1 MDQRRSGCSV
11 RPPIAGSDASAR
23 PVALL
28 TPIQD
33 AVAVA
38 TANRAGSGALS
49 WHPRCSYDFQMNNQ
63 DRMRSAE
70 ALRHTRILGRREV
83 LAALGA
89 GVGAAVAACGG
100 SSTSPSATTTTTTTP
115 ATTGTVNAACAVSPT
130 ETRGPYPDTTGM
142 INNAAFFRRDIT
154 EGKPGTPL
162 TLTLTVVNVNSS
174 CAVVSGL
181 QVEIWQ
187 CDAAGNY
194 SEYSQPGFNGTGQTF
209 LRGVQTTGVNG
220 QVTFNTIYPGWYA
233 GRATHIHVDVYRS
246 GAIVKSTQI
255 AFPEIV
261 SSTVYATGVY
271 AANGQNTQTTN
282 ANDNVFSDGV
292 TNELATVTG
301 SPAGGYTAMLNVGI
315 QI

>member
-1 MDQRRSGCSV
+1 MHRHDRIRSPEVG
-11 RPPIAGSDASAR
+11 
-23 PVALL
+23 
-28 TPIQD
+28 
-33 AVAVA
+33 
-38 TANRAGSGALS
+38 
-49 WHPRCSYDFQMNNQ
+49 
-63 DRMRSAE
+63 
-70 ALRHTRILGRREV
+70 RHTRLLGRRDV

-89 GVGAAVAACGG
+89 GVGAVVAACGG
-100 SSTSPSATTTTTTTP
+100 SSTGPSATSTTTTTP
-115 ATTGTVNAACAVSPT
+115 TTTGTANAACAVSPT
-130 ETRGPYPDTTGM
+130 ETRGPYPDTVGM

-162 TLTLTVVNVNSS
+162 ALTLTVVNVNSA
-174 CAVVSGL
+174 CAAVSGV

-187 CDAAGNY
+187 CDATGNY
-194 SEYSQPGFNGTGQTF
+194 SEYSQPGFNGAGQTF
-209 LRGVQTTGVNG
+209 LRGVQTTDANG

-255 AFPEIV
+255 AFPETV
-261 SSTVYATGVY
+261 SSAVYATGVY
-271 AANGQNTQTTN
+271 AAHGQNTQTTN

-301 SPAGGYTAMLNVGI
+301 GPASGYTAMLNVGI